1 MKMTRLPLLIAFLLP
16 LSACGAA
23 GPVSEN
29 ANNVA
34 SLPDIETDPP
44 DEMSGE
50 GDAEAGTSAT
60 PAAPVG
66 KSAVAIPEV
75 FRGTWGSNPIDCDPT
90 SPNSDA
96 ILHVYANGLRFA
108 GSTARPVANVDATP
122 NFISGDFE
130 FTGGGRTYRR
140 FQSLQLRDKQ
150 LVRTESGP
158 NASYTYIRCE

>member
-1 MKMTRLPLLIAFLLP
+1 MKARHALLIPMLLP
-16 LSACGAA
+16 LAACGGA

-29 ANNVA
+29 ANNTQG
-34 SLPDIETDPP
+34 LPDVETDPP
-44 DEMSGE
+44 DEMSGA
-50 GDAEAGTSAT
+50 GDAEPGTSAT

-66 KSAVAIPEV
+66 KSAVQIPEV

-108 GSTARPVANVDATP
+108 GSTARPIANVDATP
-122 NFISGDFE
+122 DFISGDFE